1 MQKTTYQITLSTSGK
16 HTISVTGDDPVTI
29 QDDLAWAR
37 GIYLKLKTYDAG
49 PADDAAGTEPPTCV
63 LHEVP
68 MVLVQGKKG
77 PFWSCHEKN
86 PDGTWCSYKPSDR

>member
-1 MQKTTYQITLSTSGK
+1 MQKTTYHVTLSTSGQ
-16 HTISVTGDDPVTI
+16 HTISVTGDDPVAI

-37 GIYLKLKTYDAG
+37 GIYLKLKTYDVSPTAEG
-49 PADDAAGTEPPTCV
+49 LDPEPPTCTV
-63 LHEVP
+63 HDVP

-86 PDGTWCSYKPSDR
+86 SDGTWCSYKPEGR